1 MRCAAAP
8 RCCYRVLPHAALGCA
23 AAALLLRLR
32 CLLLLRLLRPL
43 LSRLPVRTSPLY
55 MSGEEAITHSVT
67 IERRTGGQKGIP
79 RAGVQGGSFG

>member
-1 MRCAAAP
+1 MFLLVLQK
-8 RCCYRVLPHAALGCA
+8 RVGLTE
-23 AAALLLRLR
+23 
-32 CLLLLRLLRPL
+32 RPL

-55 MSGEEAITHSVT
+55 MSGEEAITHSET